1 MESVLG
7 KSLWWHHG
15 GWEELYAWNQG
26 KQQEDSGI
34 SPGNMSPELRDQML
48 RWREGL
54 LPCPLFPFF
63 FFPCKASAVW
73 KTSNSKSPLR
83 LLWLQWERKK
93 KKKKTLH
100 IFSSCHI
107 LKTAILSHYISEYC
121 VIANLWPR
129 KFSILA
135 FKVNIRYNRKP
146 VTQNLPLDSSKVFKI
161 LYVMSE
167 KKV

>member
-1 MESVLG
+1 MERGVVT
-7 KSLWWHHG
+7 
-15 GWEELYAWNQG
+15 
-26 KQQEDSGI
+26 
-34 SPGNMSPELRDQML
+34 MST
-48 RWREGL
+48 
-54 LPCPLFPFF
+54 FPFLF
-63 FFPCKASAVW
+63 FSMQSLSSVKDFKFKVTIEVAVV
-73 KTSNSKSPLR
+73 TMG
-83 LLWLQWERKK
+83 KK
-93 KKKKTLH
+93 KEKKKTLH